1 MTTGGAPACV
11 PFRTAKMFP
20 IASTR
25 VSSPDSRAH
34 ATKRS
39 RPSRS
44 MSVSASRF
52 TPPFGVAPIR
62 ARSIS
67 ERHKRSP
74 FTRRESMGGRG
85 KLTPTALHFA
95 RRGRNHAG
103 GKATQAQR
111 RDHARPRRPDA
122 RRLQRPGRAARRLCK
137 PRCLRQGLAKP
148 REVPA
153 GEGRPVCVELL
164 LRPGI
169 FRPEPDRWASAA
181 QPERDGCG
189 PRQLG
194 KRLLIVTLVVQFRL
208 QLELVVDLAYVKQQ
222 LERHFARR
230 LRVDGS
236 LAFFC
241 EQQQLARP
249 RMRRENQVPRADW
262 RKRCEDAGFFY
273 HSVGGTYWD
282 ETACYAFSSE
292 QVDRLEEVTAE
303 LHKMCLDA
311 AEEVVRAGR
320 FAEFAI
326 PAQYHEMVAD
336 SWRRGEPSLYG
347 RFDFIWD
354 GEGT

>member
-1 MTTGGAPACV
+1 AGAS
-11 PFRTAKMFP
+11 RR
-20 IASTR
+20 ASAA
-25 VSSPDSRAH
+25 P

-39 RPSRS
+39 RPRGALC
-44 MSVSASRF
+44 VTAIRF
-52 TPPFGVAPIR
+52 TPPFGVAPSR

-111 RDHARPRRPDA
+111 RDHARPRRLDT
-122 RRLQRPGRAARRLCK
+122 RRLQWPGRAARRVCK

-169 FRPEPDRWASAA
+169 FRPEPDRGPPAA
-181 QPERDGCG
+181 QPERVGCG

-194 KRLLIVTLVVQFRL
+194 KRLLIVTLVVHFRL

-230 LRVDGS
+230 LRVDRA
-236 LAFFC
+236 LAF
-241 EQQQLARP
+241 L
-249 RMRRENQVPRADW
+249 
-262 RKRCEDAGFFY
+262 
-273 HSVGGTYWD
+273 
-282 ETACYAFSSE
+282 
-292 QVDRLEEVTAE
+292 L
-303 LHKMCLDA
+303 
-311 AEEVVRAGR
+311 
-320 FAEFAI
+320 
-326 PAQYHEMVAD
+326 
-336 SWRRGEPSLYG
+336 
-347 RFDFIWD
+347 
-354 GEGT
+354 